1 VGSLIM
7 TNFLSFEGQVALV
20 TGGCGGIGMAIA
32 SALAQHGAKVV
43 VADLQKPTVELA
55 SGMSF
60 VELDVRDVPAVHHVM
75 AATSKRFGRID
86 VLVNAAG
93 VVSSGSAASVTET
106 EWDHVV
112 SINLKGSFFCCQAV
126 MPFMKAASYGRIVN
140 IGSVLGKNG
149 GNPRPWLNNL
159 EQSKAGNVAYGVTK
173 AGVHAMTAYLA
184 KELARFSIT
193 VNALA
198 PGPVESAMTKAFPQ
212 VLKDLIPLGRMGL
225 PEEISDAAL
234 FLASSRAGFI
244 TGEVLDI
251 NGGLWN
257 D

>member
-1 VGSLIM
+1 M
-7 TNFLSFEGQVALV
+7 TDFLSFKGQVALV
-20 TGGCGGIGMAIA
+20 TGGCGGIGTAIA
-32 SALAQHGAKVV
+32 NALAKHGAKVV
-43 VADLQKPTVELA
+43 VADLREPTTALA

-60 VELDVRDVPAVHHVM
+60 VELDVRDVTAVLHVM
-75 AATSKRFGRID
+75 KSTSQRFGRID
-86 VLVNAAG
+86 VLINAAG
-93 VVSSGSAASVTET
+93 VVTSGSAAAVTESQ
-106 EWDHVV
+106 WDHVM

-126 MPFMKAASYGRIVN
+126 MPYMKAASYGRIVN

-149 GNPRPWLNNL
+149 GNPRPWINNS
-159 EQSKAGNVAYGVTK
+159 EQAKAGNVAYGVTK

-198 PGPVESAMTKAFPQ
+198 PGPVESSMTKSFPQ
-212 VLKDLIPLGRMGL
+212 VLKDLIPLGRMGR

>member
-1 VGSLIM
+1 
-7 TNFLSFEGQVALV
+7 
-20 TGGCGGIGMAIA
+20 MAIA
-32 SALAQHGAKVV
+32 SSLVKHGATVV
-43 VADLQKPTVELA
+43 VADLQKPTIELP

-60 VELDVRDVPAVHHVM
+60 AGLDVRDVPAVQRFM
-75 AATSKRFGRID
+75 AACAKRLGGID

-93 VVSSGSAASVTET
+93 VVSSGSAASITEAQ
-106 EWDHVV
+106 WDHVV

-149 GNPRPWLNNL
+149 GNPRPWLNDL
-159 EQSKAGNVAYGVTK
+159 EQLNAGNVAYGVTK

-198 PGPVESAMTKAFPQ
+198 PGPVESSMTKAFPQ
-212 VLKDLIPLGRMGL
+212 VLKDLIPVGRMGN
-225 PEEISDAAL
+225 PEEISDAVL

>member
-1 VGSLIM
+1 M
-7 TNFLSFEGQVALV
+7 TDFLSFEGQVALV

-32 SALAQHGAKVV
+32 SSLVKHGATVV
-43 VADLQKPTVELA
+43 VADLQKPTIELP

-60 VELDVRDVPAVHHVM
+60 VGLDVRDVPAVQRFM
-75 AATSKRFGRID
+75 AACAKRLGGID

-93 VVSSGSAASVTET
+93 VVSSGSAASITEAQ
-106 EWDHVV
+106 WDHVV

-149 GNPRPWLNNL
+149 GNPRPWLNDL
-159 EQSKAGNVAYGVTK
+159 EQLNAGNVAYGVTK

-198 PGPVESAMTKAFPQ
+198 PGPVESSMTKAFPQ
-212 VLKDLIPLGRMGL
+212 VLKDLIPVGRMGN
-225 PEEISDAAL
+225 PEEISDAVL